1 VEDDGRDLKHSSL
14 RRGAGMFSMQERAKA
29 LGGEVRVESEPG
41 KGTKVRVR
49 LPFRHAQ
56 EQ

>member
-1 VEDDGRDLKHSSL
+1 MEDDGRGLKHSSL
-14 RRGAGMFSMQERAKA
+14 RRGAGMFSMQERAEA